1 VLQVVKIF
9 KNIIF
14 FLILII
20 VTNPAIANTADK
32 SLPREYNVKF
42 EKIMTC
48 IFEISNKE
56 KDIFQAGLTENGNF
70 FFEEP
75 FPLNKEFSS
84 VSEKILFVKKKWWG
98 KYELEIKDRK
108 NNISKLIFD
117 FENKTS
123 ELMNKNGKFKSKEC
137 L

>member
-14 FLILII
+14 FLILLII
-20 VTNPAIANTADK
+20 AKPAIPNTTNI
-32 SLPREYNVKF
+32 SLSQEYNVKF
-42 EKIMTC
+42 EKKMTC

-84 VSEKILFVKKKWWG
+84 VSEKILFAQKGWWG
-98 KYELEIKDRK
+98 KYELEIKDRR

-123 ELMNKNGKFKSKEC
+123 ELVNKNGKFKSKEC